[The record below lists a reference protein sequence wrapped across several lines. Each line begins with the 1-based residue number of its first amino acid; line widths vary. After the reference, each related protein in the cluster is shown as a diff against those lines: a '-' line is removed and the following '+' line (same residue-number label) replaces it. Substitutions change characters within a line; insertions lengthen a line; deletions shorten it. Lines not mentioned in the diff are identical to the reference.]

1 MLSLGIVGLPN
12 IGKSTLFQ
20 AITKKQVGIANFPF
34 TTIDPN
40 IGLAPVKDERLDKIA
55 AIQKSEKIIPAT
67 VKFVDIAGLVKG
79 AAQGLGL
86 GNQFL
91 AHIREVTAI
100 VEIVRLFTAENVPH
114 VERDVNPLRDLE
126 IISTELVLA
135 DLETLGRIFTKL
147 EGDIKRHDKEAMAKF
162 ELIKKLEKHLQDNKW
177 ISSYPLT
184 ENDLVLIKEFNFL
197 TAKPL
202 LLVLNVDES
211 ISENEIQKIQEEILK
226 QTNNQLKTED
236 VLAIDL
242 AKELDLANLTTQE
255 AEELGLKRIPYLNN
269 LDDLIKRGYQI
280 LNLITFFTTTGPE
293 ETRAWPLKNGSTAWE
308 AAGLIHKDFQEKFIK
323 AEIVYWKDFV
333 ELCSWAK
340 CREAG
345 KLKIEG
351 RDYVVRDGDIIY
363 YKI

>member
-1 MLSLGIVGLPN
+1 MLSIGIVGLPN

-20 AITKKQVGIANFPF
+20 AITKKQVSIANFPF

-40 IGLAPVKDERLDKIA
+40 IGVAPVKDGRLEQIA

-91 AHIREVTAI
+91 SHIREVTAI
-100 VEIVRLFTAENVPH
+100 AEVVRLFKNANVPH
-114 VERDVNPLRDLE
+114 VEEKIDPLRDIE

-135 DLETLGRIFTKL
+135 DLESLGRIFKKI
-147 EGDIKRHDKEAMAKF
+147 ENDVKRHDKEALKKF
-162 ELIKKLEKHLQDNKW
+162 ELIQKLEKHLQEGKW
-177 ISSYPLT
+177 LSTFPMN
-184 ENDLVLIKEFNFL
+184 EKEEELIKEYNFL
-197 TAKPL
+197 TKKPII
-202 LLVLNVDES
+202 LVLNVDSS
-211 ISENEIQKIQEEILK
+211 ISEEELKATKDEITKTLGHQIKPQDIL
-226 QTNNQLKTED
+226 
-236 VLAIDL
+236 A
-242 AKELDLANLTTQE
+242 LDLANELHLADLTEEE
-255 AEELGLKRIPYLNN
+255 AKELNLSRPTHLNV

-280 LNLITFFTTTGPE
+280 LDLITFFTTTGPE
-293 ETRAWPLKNGSTAWE
+293 ETRAWPLKRGSTAWE

-323 AEIVYWKDFV
+323 AEIVSWRDFV
-333 ELCSWAK
+333 ELKSWAK
-340 CREAG
+340 CRELG

-351 RDYVVRDGDIIY
+351 RDYVVCDGDIIY